1 MPQFPHEEVAFE
13 SGINV
18 RFTIYNSNND
28 YIPEHW
34 HRSMEV
40 IYIYEGS
47 MELIE
52 GQRVLLL
59 HAGDYHVVNSAA
71 VHATWT
77 TTPSRVLLLQIP
89 HAFLIGAIPEYE
101 SIRFL
106 FSHRDS
112 SADAQIQEILTSMG
126 DLYTKKPQSYTLRF
140 SGLLYDF
147 LYILMT
153 HYKVTVDNTSRIQSQ
168 KKSASPRTGDSV
180 HPIPLRRSHFSGK
193 CSLPGSSEPR
203 IFLPFFPAEHG
214 NDPHFLYQ
222 QRASDACL
230 QGFKRHRSEHQRN
243 TGSARSHE
251 L

>member
-71 VHATWT
+71 VHATRT

-89 HAFLIGAIPEYE
+89 YAFLIGAIPEYE

-168 KKSASPRTGDSV
+168 KNLHRLEPVIQYIQSHYTEVISLEKAASLAHLNPEYFCRFF
-180 HPIPLRRSHFSGK
+180 RRN
-193 CSLPGSSEPR
+193 
-203 IFLPFFPAEHG
+203 HG
-214 NDPHFLYQ
+214 NHPHFLYQ

-230 QGFKRHRSEHQRN
+230 PRI
-243 TGSARSHE
+243 
-251 L
+251 

>member
-71 VHATWT
+71 VHATRT

-89 HAFLIGAIPEYE
+89 YAFLIGAIPEYE

-168 KKSASPRTGDSV
+168 KNLHRLEPV
-180 HPIPLRRSHFSGK
+180 IHRSHFFGK

-203 IFLPFFPAEHG
+203 IFLPFFSAEHG
-214 NDPHFLYQ
+214 NHPHFLYQ

-243 TGSARSHE
+243 TGSTRSHE

>member
-71 VHATWT
+71 VHATRT

-89 HAFLIGAIPEYE
+89 YAFLIGAIPEYE

-106 FSHRDS
+106 FSRRDS

-153 HYKVTVDNTSRIQSQ
+153 HYKVTADHTS
-168 KKSASPRTGDSV
+168 
-180 HPIPLRRSHFSGK
+180 
-193 CSLPGSSEPR
+193 
-203 IFLPFFPAEHG
+203 
-214 NDPHFLYQ
+214 
-222 QRASDACL
+222 
-230 QGFKRHRSEHQRN
+230 
-243 TGSARSHE
+243 
-251 L
+251 